1 MKTSP
6 TFDYEQIF
14 WEKGLSYIAGADE
27 VGKGA
32 FAGPVV
38 AASVILPANKIFFS
52 LEKINDSKKLSSKQR
67 EELDLVIKANAVCYN
82 IATVGIE
89 IINRSG
95 IGVAT
100 DMALYEAVMGLPALA
115 QHILVDAFYIK
126 KIPSTLQTP
135 IIKGDQKSYT
145 IAAASI
151 IAKVYRDKLM
161 RDLDKQYGNY
171 QFAKHKGYGTL
182 IHRKLIKQ
190 YGLSPIHRTSFN
202 LQKFV

>member
-1 MKTSP
+1 MRSTP
-6 TFDYEQIF
+6 TFQYEQKF
-14 WEKGLSYIAGADE
+14 WKNGLVYIAGADE

-38 AASVILPANKIFFS
+38 AACVILPADKSFLS
-52 LEKINDSKKLSSKQR
+52 LEKINDSKLLSAKQR

-82 IATVGIE
+82 IATIE
-89 IINRSG
+89 IDVINEKG
-95 IGVAT
+95 IGIAT

-126 KIPSTLQTP
+126 NIPQILQTP
-135 IIKGDQKSYT
+135 IIKGDQKSYS

-161 RDLDKQYGNY
+161 TELDKEYGKY
-171 QFAKHKGYGTL
+171 QFGKHKGYGTL
-182 IHRKLIKQ
+182 THRKLIKQ
-190 YGLSPIHRTSFN
+190 FGLSPIHRTSFN
-202 LQKFV
+202 LQKFL